1 MHTTR
6 RTLAALLAGAGV
18 FAGVAAAGYA
28 DIVSTVGLGVI
39 VVGNAQT
46 PVLTDA
52 TGRTLYYF
60 MLDTAT
66 KSACTSDCARMWPPL
81 LSTLMPTSG
90 DRLPGALT
98 VVKTANGQQVAY
110 NGHLLYTY
118 SGDAATGQANGQ
130 GIDGKWWVATV
141 ALTPASVSTF
151 PPPSSGYSGEREG
164 GKGGGGGGMG
174 GGY

>member
-28 DIVSTVGLGVI
+28 DIVSTVGMGVI

-81 LSTLMPTSG
+81 LSTSMPTSG

-130 GIDGKWWVATV
+130 GIGGKWWVATV

-151 PPPSSGYSGEREG
+151 PPPSSGY
-164 GKGGGGGGMG
+164 GGGGGGMG